1 MGRVRGRGLDSR
13 AARDSTI
20 GAMDE
25 VLSIGRFAR
34 LSGLSIGALRHY
46 DELGLLMPA
55 EVDRWTGYRRY
66 RRAQLD
72 RARSIAR
79 LRELELPLDEM
90 AAVLDEPDELTR
102 LAALDRHRQRI
113 EARVARGQHVLHH
126 IRGLI
131 HRKEPLMSRPSMP
144 PELDPATERQLA
156 AGLFN
161 YTWTLLEREDRSA
174 EDADRMIHAAHAS
187 RLHWDAVGTTANR
200 ARGEWLCSRVYAT
213 LGRAEPALWH
223 AGRALAILEA
233 GGDGI
238 EDWDLPGAYEALAR
252 AHAIAGD
259 HDAAEVWRDRARE
272 ALGGVVEAE
281 DRELIEGDLATLPLR

>member
-1 MGRVRGRGLDSR
+1 VD
-13 AARDSTI
+13 D
-20 GAMDE
+20 

-46 DELGLLMPA
+46 DELGLLVPA

-90 AAVLDEPDELTR
+90 ASVLDSPDELAR

-131 HRKEPLMSRPSMP
+131 DRKEPLMNRPQMP
-144 PELDPATERQLA
+144 PEVDPTTERQLA
-156 AGLFN
+156 AGLYN
-161 YTWTLLEREDRSA
+161 YTWTLLEREDRTA
-174 EDADRMIHAAHAS
+174 DDVDRMIHAAHAS
-187 RLHWDAVGTTANR
+187 RLHWDAIGLPANR

-213 LGRAEPALWH
+213 LGRGEPAVWH
-223 AGRALAILEA
+223 ARRALAILEA

-238 EDWDLPGAYEALAR
+238 EDWDLPAVYEALAR
-252 AHAIAGD
+252 AHAVAGNRKE
-259 HDAAEVWRDRARE
+259 AEAWRARARE
-272 ALGGVVEAE
+272 AVIAVADAE
-281 DRELIEGDLATLPLR
+281 DRELIEGDLATLPLG